1 MNNMEIPEAYAKAE
15 QIAKEAGFKL
25 MAFADAATIEL
36 RQEVRDMCAANT
48 CGKYG
53 SNWAC
58 PPGCGDLDECRARVA
73 PFKWGIIVQTTGQ
86 MEDSFDFET
95 VAEIAQEH
103 DENFLKILDPMREAF
118 PGMLALGAGTC
129 NICAKCAYPDKPCR
143 FPDKRVSSVEAY
155 GMVVNEFAVKN
166 GLKYNYGPNTMTYT
180 SCCLLG

>member
-1 MNNMEIPEAYAKAE
+1 MEIPEAYAKAE
-15 QIAKEAGFKL
+15 QIAKDAGFKL

-36 RQEVRDMCAANT
+36 KQEVRDMCAQNT

-58 PPGCGDLDECRARVA
+58 PPGCGELDECREKVS
-73 PFKWGIIVQTTGQ
+73 KYTWGIIVQTSGQ

-95 VAEIAQEH
+95 VAEIAAEH
-103 DENFLKILDPMREAF
+103 DENFLKILEPMREAF
-118 PGMLALGAGTC
+118 PGMLPLGAGTC
-129 NICAKCAYPDKPCR
+129 TICAKCAYPDKPCR

>member
-58 PPGCGDLDECRARVA
+58 PPGCGDLDECRAKVA
-73 PFKWGIIVQTTGQ
+73 PYKWGIIVQTTGQ

-103 DENFLKILDPMREAF
+103 DENFLKILEPMREAF

-129 NICAKCAYPDKPCR
+129 NICAKCYDPDKCEDSR
-143 FPDKRVSSVEAY
+143 YLHRGKFDWAAAEKRHDPTTRQASSRSRTA
-155 GMVVNEFAVKN
+155 
-166 GLKYNYGPNTMTYT
+166 
-180 SCCLLG
+180 